1 MSNTVFL
8 VWNKRDYFYEWESQ
22 CVRPYHLASR
32 TIRILNKTCRILH
45 INTMPGCVIKQEVR
59 HADKIVMTDI
69 MFDFHLYNALKKYC
83 GPENIFLYYMNLI
96 SPRTQKYMD
105 LFPEQTCSFDREDAE
120 RFGIGYRHLP
130 YSGKIA
136 IRQEALQYDTL
147 FLGVEKGRE
156 SEIKDAASL
165 LEKCGLNAKIMVVN
179 SSNPQF
185 QIPAYIHYPEYLEY
199 VAKSKS
205 ILELNI
211 PGQTSCTLRFLESL
225 FLKKKLITNNQ
236 KIEADPYYDADN
248 IFILGKDDLQK
259 LPDFI
264 AQPYQDKKQDLTGL
278 TFEKWL
284 QGW

>member
-1 MSNTVFL
+1 MSDTLFL
-8 VWNKRDYFYEWESQ
+8 VGNKRDYFYEWEPR
-22 CVRPYHLASR
+22 CVSPCCIPGRVVHPVSR
-32 TIRILNKTCRILH
+32 VCQTLRMDALPAAL
-45 INTMPGCVIKQEVR
+45 IKQEVK
-59 HADKIVMTDI
+59 HADKVVMTDVV
-69 MFDFHLYNALKKYC
+69 FDPCLYNALESCC
-83 GPENIFLYYMNLI
+83 GPENVFLYYMNLI
-96 SPRTQKYMD
+96 SPRAQKYMD
-105 LFPEQTCSFDREDAE
+105 LFPGRTFSFDRKDAE
-120 RFGIGYRHLP
+120 HFGIGYRHLP

-136 IRQEALQYDTL
+136 IRQEDPQYDTL
-147 FLGVEKGRE
+147 FLGVDKGRG
-156 SEIKDAASL
+156 SEIKEAASL

-236 KIEADPYYDADN
+236 QIIADPYYDADN
-248 IFILGKDDLQK
+248 VFILGRDDLQD

-264 AQPYQDKKQDLTGL
+264 AQSYQDKKQDLTGL
-278 TFEKWL
+278 TFENWL